1 MSAASIFCP
10 SMLAVYFR
18 ACCITRFDNLSLID
32 ISYSQVAVILKLK
45 RKTLYYVMGMVMP
58 ALLFSLL
65 VLLVYRLPPS
75 PPAKISMGMT
85 ILLSY
90 SVLSLMINDNIPN
103 TSTQFPLIGKDNSDF
118 HGSQLTLLH
127 I

>member
-1 MSAASIFCP
+1 MPI
-10 SMLAVYFR
+10 LHNL
-18 ACCITRFDNLSLID
+18 CCITRFENPSLMN
-32 ISYSQVAVILKLK
+32 ISYLLYLQVAVILKLK
-45 RKTLYYVMGMVMP
+45 RKTLYYIMGMVMP

-103 TSTQFPLIGKDNSDF
+103 TSTQFPLIGRWIHVSVFDGKFYKTFSNN
-118 HGSQLTLLH
+118 
-127 I
+127 